1 MDVLPRPAVGFP
13 LFKLCDG
20 AIRPRGGGAAWACGG
35 LLFLLLGGVAVA
47 RENHVAEYKRLAL
60 SELMDLEVTSVSR
73 QPEKLSGTASAIQVI
88 TGDDIRRS
96 GASSLPEALR
106 LATNLQV
113 AQKGAQGWAVSAR
126 GFNTE
131 LSNKLLVMVDG
142 RTVYSPLFSGVF
154 WDAQDQVLADV
165 DRIEVVSGPGGAL
178 WGANA
183 VNGVIN
189 IITKSAAETQGFHAA
204 TAVGTELENMT
215 ALRHGLS
222 LSPNVHLRLHG
233 KFVERDGGVF
243 ADGSAAPTDW
253 QSRRGGFRLDATPDP
268 RNTLT
273 LQGDIYD
280 IDEERPGGE
289 PFDLGGGNLLG
300 RWTHVFGNESEMTVQ
315 LYYDRTNLSQYM
327 VSPFAPGGRFDDRLE
342 TYDLDF
348 QHRFEVAER
357 HRIVWGLGYRRIH
370 DVANNIP
377 AFTFEPGRLDQ
388 ELHSAFVQ
396 DDIRLGGDWSL
407 TVGTKVEHND
417 YTGWEYEP
425 SARAQWEFAPTH
437 VLWAAVSRAVRMPSR
452 VDRDLRQ
459 PAAPVIL
466 AGDEGFESENVIAY
480 ELGYRAQP
488 ASWLLLS
495 ASAFYNRYDDI
506 RSVNFTPVTLLPLYF
521 DNQVEGETYGL
532 ELDSTWQLASF
543 WRLRAGYTLLL
554 QDLRVERG
562 GFDLNNA
569 LNETGDP
576 RHQLALRSSW
586 DLPRRVEFD
595 AGLRWVDELRV
606 NNNGSPA
613 FVPAYWELDL
623 RLAWRPR
630 DGLELSLVGR
640 NLLHDQHPEYGAP
653 GPGREEIEREVY
665 AKASWSY

>member
-1 MDVLPRPAVGFP
+1 MPRPAVGLP
-13 LFKLCDG
+13 LRG
-20 AIRPRGGGAAWACGG
+20 PREGAARLRGAGAKRVLGG
-35 LLFLLLGGVAVA
+35 LWILLCGGVAFA
-47 RENHVAEYKRLAL
+47 QEGAIADYKRLSL

-113 AQKGAQGWAVSAR
+113 AQKGSQGWAVSAR

-154 WDAQDQVLADV
+154 WDAQDRVLADIERV
-165 DRIEVVSGPGGAL
+165 EVVSGPGSAL

-189 IITKSAAETQGFHAA
+189 IITKSAADTQGLHVE

-215 ALRHGLS
+215 ALRYGLRLAPS
-222 LSPNVHLRLHG
+222 VHLRLYG
-233 KFVERDGGVF
+233 KFLERDGGVF

-253 QSRRGGFRLDATPDP
+253 QSRRGGFRLDAVPGP
-268 RNTLT
+268 RNTFT

-280 IDEERPGGE
+280 IDEDRPGGE
-289 PFDLGGGNLLG
+289 PTDLGGGNLLG
-300 RWTHVFGNESEMTVQ
+300 RWTHLFDDDSEMTLQ
-315 LYYDRTNLSQYM
+315 FYYDRTNLSQYM
-327 VSPFAPGGRFDDRLE
+327 SGLLVPDGRFNDRLE

-370 DVANNIP
+370 DVADNIA
-377 AFTFEPGRLDQ
+377 AFSLVPDRIDH
-388 ELHSAFVQ
+388 ELYSAFVQ
-396 DDIRLGGDWSL
+396 GEIRLGRGWSL
-407 TVGTKVEHND
+407 TFGAKVEHND
-417 YTGWEYEP
+417 YTGFEYEP
-425 SARAQWEFAPTH
+425 NVRAQWAVAPTH

-466 AGDEGFESENVIAY
+466 AGDEGFESENVVAF
-480 ELGYRAQP
+480 ELGYRGRP
-488 ASWLLLS
+488 APWLLAS
-495 ASAFYNRYDDI
+495 ASVFYNRYDDI

-532 ELDSTWQLASF
+532 ELDSTWQAASF

-569 LNETGDP
+569 LNETADP
-576 RHQLALRSSW
+576 RHQFSLRSSW
-586 DLPRRVEFD
+586 DLPRRVELD

-606 NNNGSPA
+606 NDGGVPA
-613 FVPAYWELDL
+613 FVPSYWELDL

-630 DGLELSLVGR
+630 DGLEIALVGR
-640 NLLHDQHPEYGAP
+640 NLLHDQHLEYGAP
-653 GPGREEIEREVY
+653 DPAREEVEREVY
-665 AKASWSY
+665 AKVTWSY